1 MISKIKDAKLFYKTI
16 FLFAFA
22 FLMPTHALAREY
34 YYFNKPGVSREDFK
48 KDRQDCEALASGV
61 RKQNNLSYV
70 PPNPNLT
77 VGQNA
82 AAAGI
87 AALFSGMINAGER
100 RRTMSMVERI
110 CMADKGYE
118 RYEVQPVIVRD
129 IEKLPS
135 KEEQLDRHFE
145 MAAAIEPMGKRIVE

>member
-1 MISKIKDAKLFYKTI
+1 MI
-16 FLFAFA
+16 
-22 FLMPTHALAREY
+22 PTPALAREY
-34 YYFNKPGVSREDFK
+34 YYFHKSGVSREDFK
-48 KDRQDCEALASGV
+48 KDRQECDALASGV
-61 RKQNNLSYV
+61 RKRDNLGYV

-87 AALFSGMINAGER
+87 AALFSGMISAGER

-110 CMADKGYE
+110 CMADKGYQ

-135 KEEQLDRHFE
+135 KEAQLDRHFE
-145 MAAAIEPMGKRIVE
+145 MAASVEPVGKRIVE